1 MFTIL
6 FFRISSS
13 KYLGEDET
21 ENMIDFQ
28 SLAKAV
34 LEGYQITEGESL
46 AILDCRDEAI
56 LPLLHSAYVIRKH
69 YYGNK
74 VKLNMIINTKSG
86 ACSEN
91 CGYCAQ
97 SRDST
102 NPIEKYKMMDKD
114 SIVKGAERAS
124 QLHAGTYCI
133 VASGRG
139 PTDRELNHV
148 IGAVKEIKAKY
159 DLKICA
165 CLGILKPGQA
175 EQLKEAGVDRYNHN
189 INTSK
194 AHHATITTS
203 HTYDDRVQTVNKVKE
218 ARISPCSGI
227 IVGMKETKQDVIQM
241 AFALQELKAASIPVN
256 FLHAMEG
263 TLLEGTDELTPLY
276 CLKVLCL
283 FRFTNPQAEIRVSG
297 GREVNLRSLQ
307 PLSLYPA
314 NSIFIG
320 DYLTTTGQVAK
331 KDYQMLKDLGFE
343 IDDVN
348 SEVPV

>member
-1 MFTIL
+1 
-6 FFRISSS
+6 
-13 KYLGEDET
+13 
-21 ENMIDFQ
+21 MIHFQ
-28 SLAKAV
+28 SLAEDV
-34 LEGYQITEGESL
+34 LAGYTITEGE
-46 AILDCRDEAI
+46 AMQILECPDDRI
-56 LPLLHSAYVIRKH
+56 LELLHSAYRIRKK
-69 YYGNK
+69 YYGNR

-86 ACSEN
+86 ACPEN

-102 NPIEKYKMMDKD
+102 NPIEKYRMMQKD
-114 SIVKGAERAS
+114 TIVQGAEKAH
-124 QLHAGTYCI
+124 QLHSGTYCI

-139 PTDRELNHV
+139 PTNRELNQV
-148 IGAVKEIKAKY
+148 TSAVKEIKEKY

-189 INTSK
+189 INTSEN
-194 AHHATITTS
+194 HHDNITTS
-203 HTYDDRVQTVNKVKE
+203 HTYQDRVATVNHAKRVG
-218 ARISPCSGI
+218 ISPCSGV

-241 AFALQELKAASIPVN
+241 ATALKLLDADSIPVN

-263 TLLEGTDELTPLY
+263 TLLEGTNELNPLY

-283 FRFTNPQAEIRVSG
+283 FRFINPTKEIRISG

-307 PLSLYPA
+307 PLGLYPA

-320 DYLTTTGQVAK
+320 DYLTTAGQEGT
-331 KDYQMLKDLGFE
+331 KDHQMLEDLGFE
-343 IDDVN
+343 VDYEGDQL
-348 SEVPV
+348 PV